1 MAPVHYDTSAI
12 ADIDA
17 KPPITWLRG
26 GQDQVIGDA
35 SMFDLAQLGKLGV
48 IPGWPGE
55 DVLPSQPMNQ
65 QIRAVLDRYR
75 ANGGEAEEVTLEDA
89 AHGMPVEVPETVAAT
104 IVTHLVR

>member
-1 MAPVHYDTSAI
+1 MAPTHYDTSAI
-12 ADIDA
+12 ADLDV

-48 IPGWPGE
+48 IPGWPGD
-55 DVLPSQPMNQ
+55 DVLPAQPMNQ

-75 ANGGEAEEVTLEDA
+75 ANGGEAEEVALEDA

-104 IVTHLVR
+104 IAARLVR